1 MTVQTGK
8 HACEEWRNGC
18 VMPATTTV
26 VIPNY
31 NGKAYIEACLI
42 SLRNQTRRPDRVIV
56 IDNGSADGSAE
67 LVEEHFPECELIRM
81 GRNTGFCG
89 AVNEGI
95 RRSQGA
101 KYVIL
106 LNNDTKTEPG
116 FTEALI
122 RAAESDSRI
131 FSAQARMLRMSE
143 PDRIDDAGDLYC
155 ALGWAFARGKGR
167 PEKEFGKACRIFFA
181 CAGAAIY
188 RMELLDRLGNFDENH
203 FAYLEDCD
211 IGWRARI
218 HGYYNLY
225 VPDARVLHVGS
236 ASSGSVYNLF
246 KVKNTSRNSIYL
258 ISKNMPLLQVL
269 LNLPLLIPGFL
280 VKAAF
285 FSIKGYGPEYLKGI
299 RQGFLLSRQGAA
311 EGRKVPFDSRH
322 LPNYC
327 AIQLDLWVNTVRRFL
342 NR

>member
-95 RRSQGA
+95 RRSRGA

-167 PEKEFGKACRIFFA
+167 PEKEFGKA
-181 CAGAAIY
+181 
-188 RMELLDRLGNFDENH
+188 
-203 FAYLEDCD
+203 
-211 IGWRARI
+211 
-218 HGYYNLY
+218 
-225 VPDARVLHVGS
+225 
-236 ASSGSVYNLF
+236 
-246 KVKNTSRNSIYL
+246 
-258 ISKNMPLLQVL
+258 
-269 LNLPLLIPGFL
+269 
-280 VKAAF
+280 
-285 FSIKGYGPEYLKGI
+285 
-299 RQGFLLSRQGAA
+299 
-311 EGRKVPFDSRH
+311 
-322 LPNYC
+322 
-327 AIQLDLWVNTVRRFL
+327 
-342 NR
+342 